1 MLKGVTMLTTSLVT
15 NVVLL
20 LLLLTAYSRICQ
32 LEQRLFNEDRD
43 EFLERYYGVYEYDE
57 SELN

>member
-1 MLKGVTMLTTSLVT
+1 MLTTSLVT

-20 LLLLTAYSRICQ
+20 LLLLTAYSRISQ
-32 LEQRLFNEDRD
+32 LEQRLFTEDRD
-43 EFLERYYGVYEYDE
+43 EYLKRYYGVHDYDE